1 MMLLPSLVFYPHESR
16 HSQLS
21 WTSSSSS
28 IPLIPS
34 ISNYIHISQLYS
46 HYILVEFPFFTA
58 IPMKFPWKPHRKI
71 SKTPAPGSSWAS
83 PPFYRSRC
91 FWLGMVCGFNTLRP
105 FRPCG
110 QEKNTTTSP
119 ARPGG
124 RGPTAKTYRKRERQ
138 GCSGFW
144 GVKILGIEFTLFTCF
159 MLFHVAEMSAALR

>member
-110 QEKNTTTSP
+110 QEKTQ
-119 ARPGG
+119 RLRRHG
-124 RGPTAKTYRKRERQ
+124 RGVGAQLPKRIENEKDK
-138 GCSGFW
+138 
-144 GVKILGIEFTLFTCF
+144 GVLVSE
-159 MLFHVAEMSAALR
+159 E